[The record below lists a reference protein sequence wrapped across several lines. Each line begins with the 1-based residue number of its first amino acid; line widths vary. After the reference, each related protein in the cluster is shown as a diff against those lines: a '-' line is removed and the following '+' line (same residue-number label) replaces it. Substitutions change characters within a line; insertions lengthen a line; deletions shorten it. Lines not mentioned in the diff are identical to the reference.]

1 MVKVYLNKYLAGQQN
16 KTCLDNL
23 HSGFVVIKAQDF
35 NKDKEKN
42 TCSISIPDNIG
53 FSQTANLPEKL
64 KLCVGTRVM
73 LTDNISASDKLING
87 TVDAVNHFDRRSK
100 PFCSTI
106 DLKFDYPKAG
116 NCLKDRRRQGELK
129 ECVPITA
136 RAKKFALK
144 KKKVLS
150 LLKKK
155 KFPLILGHA
164 VTVHKYQGSTL
175 AYMQGDLNQSTDNK
189 TVTRKNY

>member
-1 MVKVYLNKYLAGQQN
+1 
-16 KTCLDNL
+16 
-23 HSGFVVIKAQDF
+23 
-35 NKDKEKN
+35 
-42 TCSISIPDNIG
+42 
-53 FSQTANLPEKL
+53 
-64 KLCVGTRVM
+64 M

-155 KFPLILGHA
+155 KISVNTWPCS
-164 VTVHKYQGSTL
+164 YCP
-175 AYMQGDLNQSTDNK
+175 
-189 TVTRKNY
+189 

>member
-16 KTCLDNL
+16 KTFLDNL
-23 HSGFVVIKAQDF
+23 HSEFVVIKAQDC

-53 FSQTANLPEKL
+53 FSQTANLPAKL

-87 TVDAVNHFDRRSK
+87 TVGVVNHFDRRLK

-116 NCLKDRRRQGELK
+116 NCLKDRRRQGKFK

-136 RAKKFALK
+136 GAKKFALK

-155 KFPLILGHA
+155 TISVNTWPCS
-164 VTVHKYQGSTL
+164 YCP
-175 AYMQGDLNQSTDNK
+175 
-189 TVTRKNY
+189 